1 MDDNFDKLR
10 HALLGS
16 DIDRLNY
23 LQAQLNDRE
32 TFKSKVAENLTAATT
47 ESHIT
52 SNKYSYALKDPVI
65 DAIGHGSLS
74 QPAQLA
80 KSLGPVMLPAIA
92 EAVARAM
99 AELKQVMDE
108 TLTSSFTLK
117 GLRWRREAAR
127 TGLPYGTIALRH
139 TLKFQAEH
147 VFLASKRTGA
157 IISDVLPN
165 GAVVG
170 YIDPESTH
178 GKYRNAVKQLA
189 LSAVITKSPEDVQTM
204 PAGESNIHVAHS
216 AWATLAL
223 VTWGEASLNVKA
235 AVQATLDAIEHEFAY
250 EIKHYA
256 GNAASF
262 EVANIRLRAL
272 FDKNLNRVI
281 KEKKAVVAKPFKW
294 KRWLALA
301 FVALLAGATYLY
313 FESKE
318 KTELERAL
326 AKEPAFLLGKIQGRL
341 GHWRVDGMADPVG
354 FDAVKVLKSA
364 GLSAG
369 VANFQTKPFLSLD
382 TNVVLMRAQSKL
394 LPPANVTLS
403 IDPKNSN
410 TLVISGKGDA
420 SLQKWVDVARTNALT
435 IAGIDAVD
443 ISNLVVQPVPAT
455 DVLPS
460 YGASVSEL
468 QDMKF
473 TFSNGA
479 VLKNDA
485 STAIDAAVKLILQI
499 TATGIARQETVDFS
513 CQGHIDSAGSGA
525 TNDKLKR
532 ERAEALCEALVTR
545 GVPQNLL
552 KQEAASTNLNAR
564 IATVQVNIKNSEKK

>member
-10 HALLGS
+10 RALLGT

-117 GLRWRREAAR
+117 GLKWRREAAR

-170 YIDPESTH
+170 YVDPESAH

-189 LSAVITKSPEDVQTM
+189 LSAVITKYPEDVQTM

-223 VTWGEASLNVKA
+223 VTWGEASIHVKA

-250 EIKHYA
+250 EIKHFS
-256 GNAASF
+256 GDASVF
-262 EVANIRLRAL
+262 EVANIRMKAL
-272 FDKNLNRVI
+272 FDKNLNQAAQ
-281 KEKKAVVAKPFKW
+281 EKKPVVAKPFKW
-294 KRWLALA
+294 KRWLSL
-301 FVALLAGATYLY
+301 ALLALIVGMTYLY
-313 FESKE
+313 FEGRE
-318 KTELERAL
+318 KAALERTL
-326 AKEPAFLLGKIQGRL
+326 AAEPAFLLGKIDGRL
-341 GHWRVDGMADPVG
+341 GLWRVNGLADPAG
-354 FDAVKVLKSA
+354 FDAAKVLKKA
-364 GLSAG
+364 GLNAG
-369 VANFQTKPFLSLD
+369 TATFQTKPFLSLD
-382 TNVVLMRAQSKL
+382 TSVVLARAQNKL
-394 LPPANVTLS
+394 LPPANITLS
-403 IDPKNSN
+403 INPKTPN
-410 TLVISGKGDA
+410 TLTMTGNGDA
-420 SLQKWVDVARTNALT
+420 TLQKWADSATSNALT
-435 IAGIDAVD
+435 IPGIDAVD
-443 ISNLVVQPVPAT
+443 TSNLVAQPAPVSAA
-455 DVLPS
+455 LPS
-460 YGASVSEL
+460 YGAAINEL
-468 QDMKF
+468 QDM
-473 TFSNGA
+473 TFSFSSGA
-479 VLKNDA
+479 VLKKEA
-485 STAIDAAVKLILQI
+485 AVAIDAAAKLIIQI
-499 TATGIARQETVDFS
+499 SATSFARQDDVHFA
-513 CQGHIDSAGSGA
+513 CQGHIDGTGSGA

-532 ERAEALCEALVTR
+532 ERADALCEALAIR

-552 KQEAASTNLNAR
+552 KQEASTTTLNAR
-564 IATVQVNIKNSEKK
+564 IATVQVSIKPAEKK